1 MENDSDPDGDKL
13 TITRVNGNRLASTST
28 NEIIELPSGAIL
40 TMNPE
45 TGCYELDPN
54 GQFDSL
60 CEGCTA
66 EICFSYQIS
75 DGRRFDTAKV
85 CTIITGR
92 NNPPVAIRDDYT
104 ATVVDPTV
112 SDNIM
117 DNDYDI
123 DVGDVITIT
132 KITIP
137 AEDGSNGGFRD
148 VTSSSDGSV
157 VATFPSGG
165 VVTIDPVTGQM
176 DYDAS
181 AVIAKIPV
189 GETFVETFT
198 YQIVDSTGQ
207 TAMATVTITIEGNN
221 RPPIANPDRYT
232 ATKANSII
240 DANIVLE
247 NDTDPDG
254 DNLTVTK
261 ITKPGLPGGG
271 PVTVFPQADAN
282 GNMVISTTITTPY
295 GDGKDAVLLINTV
308 TGEMTFDTSSFIDD
322 IPAGETYEQ
331 LFEYEIVDA
340 AGQPATT
347 TVTIVAS
354 GPPQF
359 ISAADVGPPTP
370 SPTDAPTGGPTS
382 SPSSKPSSVPT
393 EGPTSTPSSK
403 PSAVPSSKPTEGP
416 TSSPSSKPSSLPTP
430 KPTNAPPIA
439 KDNAYGRTVEQ
450 LNDDGGRIV
459 GEILTNDS
467 DPDGELGD
475 LTITSITPV
484 GGDGTVTPT
493 AGTVYELENGT
504 FTINPDTGLVE
515 YTPDPAKVAALSG
528 SPGSILTDTFTYIIT
543 DEDDGTDIAT
553 VTFTVVGQNDP
564 PVPEDDSETVP
575 EGDDVSDCVL

>member
-13 TITRVNGNRLASTST
+13 TVTRVNGNRLASTST

-123 DVGDVITIT
+123 DVGDIITIT

-137 AEDGSNGGFRD
+137 AEDGFRD
-148 VTSSSDGSV
+148 VTSSSDGSI

-282 GNMVISTTITTPY
+282 GNMVISTTFTTPY
-295 GDGKDAVLLINTV
+295 CDGQDAVLLINTV
-308 TGEMTFDTSSFIDD
+308 TGDKTFDTSSFIDD

-439 KDNAYGRTVEQ
+439 EDNTYGRTVEE
-450 LNDDGGRIV
+450 LNNADGTII

-467 DPDGELGD
+467 DPDGALGE

-493 AGTVYELENGT
+493 AGTEYKLENGN
-504 FTINPDTGLVE
+504 FTIDPDTGSVE

-528 SPGSILTDTFTYIIT
+528 APGSVLTDTFTYIIT
-543 DEDDGTDIAT
+543 DADGGTDVAR
-553 VTFTVVGQNDP
+553 VTFTIVGQNDP

-575 EGDDVSDCVL
+575 EGGDVSDCVL

>member
-1 MENDSDPDGDKL
+1 
-13 TITRVNGNRLASTST
+13 
-28 NEIIELPSGAIL
+28 
-40 TMNPE
+40 
-45 TGCYELDPN
+45 
-54 GQFDSL
+54 
-60 CEGCTA
+60 
-66 EICFSYQIS
+66 
-75 DGRRFDTAKV
+75 
-85 CTIITGR
+85 
-92 NNPPVAIRDDYT
+92 
-104 ATVVDPTV
+104 
-112 SDNIM
+112 M

-137 AEDGSNGGFRD
+137 AEDGSNGGVRD
-148 VTSSSDGSV
+148 VTPSPDGSI

-176 DYDAS
+176 DYDAG

-189 GETFVETFT
+189 GETFIETFT

-247 NDTDPDG
+247 NDTDPDS
-254 DNLTVTK
+254 DDLTVTK

-271 PVTVFPQADAN
+271 PVTVFPQTDAN
-282 GNMVISTTITTPY
+282 GNMIISTTFTTPY
-295 GDGKDAVLLINTV
+295 GDGKDAVLLINSV

-331 LFEYEIVDA
+331 VFEYEIVDA

-359 ISAADVGPPTP
+359 INSIPDPSP

-382 SPSSKPSSVPT
+382 SPSSKPSSAPT

-403 PSAVPSSKPTEGP
+403 PSSVPSPKPTEGP

-439 KDNAYGRTVEQ
+439 EDNTYGRTVEE
-450 LNDDGGRIV
+450 LNNAGGTIV

-467 DPDGELGD
+467 DPDGALGE

-493 AGTVYELENGT
+493 AGTEYKLENGN
-504 FTINPDTGLVE
+504 FTINPDTGSVE

-528 SPGSILTDTFTYIIT
+528 APGSVLTDTFTYIIT
-543 DEDDGTDIAT
+543 DADGGTDEAR
-553 VTFTVVGQNDP
+553 VTFTIVGQNDP

-575 EGDDVSDCVL
+575 EGGDVSDCVL

>member
-13 TITRVNGNRLASTST
+13 TVTRVNGNRLASTST
-28 NEIIELPSGAIL
+28 NEVIELPSGAIL
-40 TMNPE
+40 TMNPQ

-66 EICFSYQIS
+66 EICFTYQIS
-75 DGRRFDTAKV
+75 DGRRLDTAKV

-104 ATVVDPTV
+104 ATVADPTV

-117 DNDYDI
+117 ENDYDI
-123 DVGDVITIT
+123 DVGDIITIT

-137 AEDGSNGGFRD
+137 AEGASNGGVRD
-148 VTSSSDGSV
+148 VTPSPDGSI

-165 VVTIDPVTGQM
+165 VVTIDPMTGQM

-240 DANIVLE
+240 NANIVLE

-254 DNLTVTK
+254 DDLTVTK
-261 ITKPGLPGGG
+261 ITKPGLSGGD
-271 PVTVFPQADAN
+271 PVTVFPQTDAD
-282 GNMVISTTITTPY
+282 GNMVISTTFATPY
-295 GDGKDAVLLINTV
+295 GAGKDAILLMNTV
-308 TGEMTFDTSSFIDD
+308 TGEMTFDTSAFIEY
-322 IPAGETYEQ
+322 IPAGGTYEQ
-331 LFEYEIVDA
+331 LFQYEIVDA

-359 ISAADVGPPTP
+359 ISAADFDPPTP
-370 SPTDAPTGGPTS
+370 SPTDAPTRD
-382 SPSSKPSSVPT
+382 
-393 EGPTSTPSSK
+393 PTSTPSSK
-403 PSAVPSSKPTEGP
+403 PSSAPTE
-416 TSSPSSKPSSLPTP
+416 SPSSKPSSLPTP

-439 KDNAYGRTVEQ
+439 EDNTYGRTVEE
-450 LNDDGGRIV
+450 LNNAGGRII
-459 GEILTNDS
+459 GQILENDS

-484 GGDGTVTPT
+484 GGDGTVTPIADT
-493 AGTVYELENGT
+493 GYALENGN
-504 FTINPDTGLVE
+504 FTIDPASGRVV
-515 YTPDPAKVAALSG
+515 YTPDPAKVAALNG
-528 SPGSILTDTFTYIIT
+528 TPGSILTDSFTYVIT
-543 DEDDGTDIAT
+543 DADGGTDIAR
-553 VTFTVVGQNDP
+553 VTFTIVGQNDP

-575 EGDDVSDCVL
+575 EGNDVSDCVL

>member
-1 MENDSDPDGDKL
+1 
-13 TITRVNGNRLASTST
+13 
-28 NEIIELPSGAIL
+28 
-40 TMNPE
+40 
-45 TGCYELDPN
+45 
-54 GQFDSL
+54 
-60 CEGCTA
+60 
-66 EICFSYQIS
+66 
-75 DGRRFDTAKV
+75 
-85 CTIITGR
+85 
-92 NNPPVAIRDDYT
+92 
-104 ATVVDPTV
+104 
-112 SDNIM
+112 M

-137 AEDGSNGGFRD
+137 AEDGSNGGVRD
-148 VTSSSDGSV
+148 VAPSPDGSI

-176 DYDAS
+176 DYDAG

-189 GETFVETFT
+189 GETFIETFT

-247 NDTDPDG
+247 NGTDPDG
-254 DNLTVTK
+254 DDLTVTK

-271 PVTVFPQADAN
+271 PVTVFPQTDAN
-282 GNMVISTTITTPY
+282 GNMIISTTFTTPY

-331 LFEYEIVDA
+331 VFEYEIVDA

-359 ISAADVGPPTP
+359 INSIPDPSP

-382 SPSSKPSSVPT
+382 SPSSKPSSAPT

-403 PSAVPSSKPTEGP
+403 PSSVPSPKPTEGPTSSPSSKPSSAPTEGPTSTPSSKPSSVPSPKPTEGP

-439 KDNAYGRTVEQ
+439 EDNTYGRTVEE
-450 LNDDGGRIV
+450 LNNAGGTIV

-467 DPDGELGD
+467 DPDGALGE

-493 AGTVYELENGT
+493 AGTEYKLENGN
-504 FTINPDTGLVE
+504 FTINPDTGSVE

-528 SPGSILTDTFTYIIT
+528 APGSVLTDTFTYIIT
-543 DEDDGTDIAT
+543 DADGGTDEAR
-553 VTFTVVGQNDP
+553 VTFTIVGQNDP

-575 EGDDVSDCVL
+575 EGGDVSDCVL